1 MILNLVSTRHNSKIK
16 IYGETKIR
24 YPWTTLFWETSNIR
38 EIVIFFFDVKN
49 SNLYKIPET
58 PEMIFDMKNFLQI
71 LELPKVEI

>member
-38 EIVIFFFDVKN
+38 EIIIFFFDVKN

-58 PEMIFDMKNFLQI
+58 PEMIFVIWRIF
-71 LELPKVEI
+71 